1 MRVLGLIPARGG
13 SRGVPRKNV
22 RSLGGKPLIG
32 YTIEAAREA
41 RRIDRVIVSTEDAE
55 IASVARAL
63 GAEVPFERP
72 SELARDE
79 TPMLPVIA
87 HAIDAMARSGWAP
100 DAVCLLQPT
109 YPFRSAPEIDAC
121 IEKLETTRAD
131 CVISVHRVPHNFNP
145 HWVYLQNPDGSL
157 RISTGEAEPI
167 PRRQELPPAFHR
179 SGSVYVFR
187 AKGVSERESIYG
199 EHVIGHET
207 SVESSCNIDTLDDWA
222 EAEALIARRRDD
234 AGS

>member
-22 RSLGGKPLIG
+22 RALGGKPLIA

-55 IASVARAL
+55 IASVARSL
-63 GAEVPFERP
+63 GAELPFDRP

-87 HAIDAMARSGWAP
+87 HAIDGMTAAGWAP

-109 YPFRSAPEIDAC
+109 YPFRGASEIDAC
-121 IEKLETTRAD
+121 IEKLVSTRAD
-131 CVISVHRVPHNFNP
+131 CVISVHQVPHSFNP

-157 RISTGEAEPI
+157 RIATGEVEPI

-187 AKGVSERESIYG
+187 AKLVSERGSIYG
-199 EHVIGHET
+199 ERVIGHEAPL
-207 SVESSCNIDTLDDWA
+207 ESSCNIDTLDDWA

>member
-22 RSLGGKPLIG
+22 RLLGGKPLIG
-32 YTIEAAREA
+32 YTIEAAQDA
-41 RRIDRVIVSTEDAE
+41 QRIDRVIVSTEDAE
-55 IASVARAL
+55 IATVARTL
-63 GAEVPFERP
+63 GAEVPFDRP

-87 HAIDAMARSGWAP
+87 HAIDAMADAGWTP

-109 YPFRSAPEIDAC
+109 FPFRSAAQIDAC
-121 IEKLETTRAD
+121 IEKLEATRAD
-131 CVISVHRVPHNFNP
+131 CVISVHNVPHNFNP
-145 HWVYLQNPDGSL
+145 HWVYFQNPDGSL
-157 RISTGEAEPI
+157 RIATGEAEPI

-187 AKGVSERESIYG
+187 ANVLAERGSIYG
-199 EHVIGHET
+199 ERVIGHET
-207 SVESSCNIDTLDDWA
+207 STESSCNIDTLDDWA